1 MLCHIKGAFLFFAFD
16 CSFLRSLVQQHFA
29 VLFAEHQVVM
39 LVLCDGMHGILAV
52 CCSTFNVELAALQHL
67 HMHKAFRNELF
78 RLFHMLRLDACA
90 NFHSIA
96 GLAQQHPQ
104 YARQLNAVSPCIGNL
119 YAVRIF
125 KNIGAD
131 KHFQLL
137 CGRIQMLTGSGNRQ
151 CQCNRL
157 GTAHAGLHFCFNRI
171 DY

>member
-1 MLCHIKGAFLFFAFD
+1 MLCYIKGAFLFFAFD
-16 CSFLRSLVQQHFA
+16 CFLLHSFIQQHFA
-29 VLFAEHQVVM
+29 VLFAEHKVVM
-39 LVLCDGMHGILAV
+39 LVLCDGVYGILAV
-52 CCSTFNVELAALQHL
+52 RCSTFNVELTAFQNLY
-67 HMHKAFRNELF
+67 MHKAFRNELF
-78 RLFHMLRLDACA
+78 RLFHMLRLDTCA
-90 NFHSIA
+90 NFHGIA

-125 KNIGAD
+125 ENIGAD

-137 CGRIQMLTGSGNRQ
+137 CGCIQMLTGSGNRQ

>member
-1 MLCHIKGAFLFFAFD
+1 MLCYIKGAFLFFAFD
-16 CSFLRSLVQQHFA
+16 CFLLYSFIQQHFA
-29 VLFAEHQVVM
+29 VLFAEHKVVM
-39 LVLCDGMHGILAV
+39 LVLCDGVYGILAV
-52 CCSTFNVELAALQHL
+52 CCSTFNVELTAFQNLY
-67 HMHKAFRNELF
+67 MCKAFRNELF
-78 RLFHMLRLDACA
+78 RLFHMLRLDACT

-125 KNIGAD
+125 ENIGAD

-137 CGRIQMLTGSGNRQ
+137 CGCIQMLTGSGNRQ
-151 CQCNRL
+151 CQRNRL
-157 GTAHAGLHFCFNRI
+157 GTAHTGLHFCFNRI